1 MRRIIN
7 ILGFISAIVTTVVIV
22 ATFLTSYRFIYIN
35 EIFSGYYPIQLTIM
49 VTMLI
54 WAIRF
59 WLNNSGK
66 RKYIYT
72 MICLMLSIVSF
83 IFANSSIVK

>member
-7 ILGFISAIVTTVVIV
+7 ILGFISAIVTTMVII

-35 EIFSGYYPIQLTIM
+35 EVFSGYYPIQLTMM
-49 VTMLI
+49 VTMFI

-59 WLNNSGK
+59 WVNNSGK
-66 RKYIYT
+66 RKYIYAT
-72 MICLMLSIVSF
+72 ICLMLSIVSL